1 MKQKIIDSTIL
12 LFYIAPILG
21 FGLPRDYYLKFALA
35 LILSV
40 PGIVYLIRSKDYLK
54 ISYIGNWKKS
64 IIFELSWIV
73 PVFITLLTIK
83 FGFTDIHI
91 FNASQSTRFKAQLN
105 PLVFY
110 IFYATLSSPIQEF
123 VFRGMLPMH
132 LKNIFN
138 NDVVQIFISSL
149 VFGLAHFWYPLNW
162 IIPGTF
168 ILGFILAFDRH
179 RYNSLVG
186 PSIGHAL
193 VGVIAF
199 NLNLI

>member
-1 MKQKIIDSTIL
+1 MKQKLIDSSIL

-35 LILSV
+35 VILSV
-40 PGIVYLIRSKDYLK
+40 PGIIYVLKSKDFQK

-64 IIFELSWIV
+64 LMFELSWIV
-73 PVFITLLTIK
+73 PVLIILLTLK

-105 PLVFY
+105 PVVFY
-110 IFYATLSSPIQEF
+110 IVYAILSSPIQELA
-123 VFRGMLPMH
+123 FRGLLPMH
-132 LKNIFN
+132 LKNIFK
-138 NDVVQIFISSL
+138 NDTAQILISSL

-168 ILGFILAFDRH
+168 VLGLILAIDRLK
-179 RYNSLVG
+179 YNSLVG